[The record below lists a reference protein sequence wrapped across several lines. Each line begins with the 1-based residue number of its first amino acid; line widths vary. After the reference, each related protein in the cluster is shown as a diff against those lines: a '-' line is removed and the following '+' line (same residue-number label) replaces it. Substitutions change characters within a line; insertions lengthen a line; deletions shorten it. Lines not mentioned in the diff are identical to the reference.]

1 MNIEKILDR
10 LDMLY
15 QYEENFP
22 NGIMYAAVKNEIEHL
37 EKLLNECE

>member
-10 LDMLY
+10 LDILY

-22 NGIMYAAVKNEIEHL
+22 DRIMCTAVKNEIKYL
-37 EKLLNECE
+37 EKMLNECE